1 MDKAVWGGRNTTSS
15 FGSIYKLE
23 VGGIPGWR
31 SGLAPAFGP
40 GRDPGD
46 KLEVGTLPA
55 SVAVLYQGVQPGEGL
70 QGWHVAPLCS
80 EQPAQPSTMTLSGK
94 ARAALWVSPGFPE
107 I

>member
-1 MDKAVWGGRNTTSS
+1 MDKAVWGGRTTNSS
-15 FGSIYKLE
+15 FGSIH
-23 VGGIPGWR
+23 
-31 SGLAPAFGP
+31 
-40 GRDPGD
+40 

-55 SVAVLYQGVQPGEGL
+55 SVVVLYQGAQPGEGL

-94 ARAALWVSPGFPE
+94 ARAALWVSPGSPE